1 MMVNSDKAELILAT
15 TILILVVLGAKRA
28 FLAPARTKSFDFAL
42 IVVGIFFGLGPWI
55 AFIYG
60 NWSFVHDNVHSPL
73 EPVELLIKAY
83 LVIALYIFGIWIIGK
98 IVLPLKKHRSIL
110 PFSEE
115 HFTITKFFGQ
125 YQTIKWQ
132 YVIVIV
138 GFIWLLRMIVALR
151 YGILFSGS
159 ATRERVLSQPYYI
172 VVLSSLARTLA
183 VGCLVWSS
191 ASFWSDKR
199 FFAKYAAVCVL
210 ILELIWMFLFG
221 RRFIL
226 MWYVFIVFGFLSSW
240 RRINRKYLL
249 ILLLIFGFVFQ
260 FLFPFFLKVRYHY
273 YSSIKQRRLNPI
285 KHVGKAAIEASGS
298 NNDATRG
305 SMHNFRKNMSMRP
318 LFLRRFICRIC
329 EGLDKKSPMMGRAL
343 LRSFEYMIPSAIFP
357 SKTTRLPPE
366 QLIQEHFGFPLGDT
380 AITWPA
386 TGCADFGIPGGLIA
400 GLIVGLWIAFIGLGA
415 KAVLSRHP
423 ILSLTLIGGMMVH
436 LIQVESSPIQYWEL
450 CRNVLMLLVMAEFL
464 SAFRLL
470 YVYVAKQR
478 HIKSKANKMD

>member
-1 MMVNSDKAELILAT
+1 MIDSDKAELILST
-15 TILILVVLGAKRA
+15 TILILVVLGARRA
-28 FLAPARTKSFDFAL
+28 FLAPAHTKSFDFAL
-42 IVVGIFFGLGPWI
+42 IFTGVFFGLGPWI

-83 LVIALYIFGIWIIGK
+83 LVIALYILGIWVVGK
-98 IVLPLKKHRSIL
+98 IFLPLKKHGSIL

-125 YQTIKWQ
+125 YQTI
-132 YVIVIV
+132 I
-138 GFIWLLRMIVALR
+138 IWLLRMTVALR
-151 YGILFSGS
+151 YGILFSGT

-172 VVLSSLARTLA
+172 VVLGSLARTLA

-199 FFAKYAAVCVL
+199 FFTKYAAVCVL
-210 ILELIWMFLFG
+210 LLELIWMFLFG

-240 RRINRKYLL
+240 RRLNLKYLL

-260 FLFPFFLKVRYHY
+260 FLFPFFLKFRFHY
-273 YSSIKQRRLNPI
+273 YSIKQQQLNPVERI
-285 KHVGKAAIEASGS
+285 GKTAIEAFR
-298 NNDATRG
+298 NDNDG
-305 SMHNFRKNMSMRP
+305 PIDSMYNYSKNMSMRP

-343 LRSFEYMIPSAIFP
+343 LRSFEYVIPSAVF
-357 SKTTRLPPE
+357 SNKTTLSPPE
-366 QLIQEHFGFPLGDT
+366 QMIQEHFGYPLKDT

-400 GLIVGLWIAFIGLGA
+400 GMIVGLWIAFIGLGA

-423 ILSLTLIGGMMVH
+423 TLSLTLTGGMMVC
-436 LIQVESSPIQYWEL
+436 LIQVESSLIQYWEL
-450 CRNVLMLLVMAEFL
+450 CRNVLMLLVIAEFL

-470 YVYVAKQR
+470 YFYLAKQQ
-478 HIKSKANKMD
+478 HVKSKENKMG

>member
-1 MMVNSDKAELILAT
+1 MMIDSDKAELILAT
-15 TILILVVLGAKRA
+15 GILILVVLGARRA

-42 IVVGIFFGLGPWI
+42 FFAGVFFGLGPWI

-83 LVIALYIFGIWIIGK
+83 LVIALYIFGIWIIGR
-98 IVLPLKKHRSIL
+98 IFLPLKKHGSIL

-125 YQTIKWQ
+125 YRMIKWQ

-138 GFIWLLRMIVALR
+138 VFIWLLRMTVALR
-151 YGILFSGS
+151 YGILFSGT

-199 FFAKYAAVCVL
+199 FFTKYVAACVL
-210 ILELIWMFLFG
+210 LLELLWMFLFG

-226 MWYVFIVFGFLSSW
+226 MWCVFVAFGYLSSW
-240 RRINRKYLL
+240 RRLNLKKLL
-249 ILLLIFGFVFQ
+249 LLLLIFGFVFQ
-260 FLFPFFLKVRYHY
+260 FLFPFFLKFRFHY
-273 YSSIKQRRLNPI
+273 YSIKQQKLNPVERI
-285 KHVGKAAIEASGS
+285 GKTAIEAFG
-298 NNDATRG
+298 NDNDG
-305 SMHNFRKNMSMRP
+305 PIDSMQNYSKNMSMRP

-343 LRSFEYMIPSAIFP
+343 LRSFEYVIPSSVFP
-357 SKTTRLPPE
+357 NKTTRSPPE
-366 QLIQEHFGFPLGDT
+366 QMIQEHFGYPLKDT

-400 GLIVGLWIAFIGLGA
+400 GMIVGLWIAFIGLSS
-415 KAVLSRHP
+415 KALLSRHP
-423 ILSLTLIGGMMVH
+423 MLSLTLTGGMMVC
-436 LIQVESSPIQYWEL
+436 LIQAESSLIQYWEF
-450 CRNVLMLLVMAEFL
+450 CRNVLILLVIAEFL

-470 YVYVAKQR
+470 YFYLAKQQ
-478 HIKSKANKMD
+478 HVKSKENKTG

>member
-1 MMVNSDKAELILAT
+1 MLDSDKAELILAT
-15 TILILVVLGAKRA
+15 TILILVVLGARRA

-42 IVVGIFFGLGPWI
+42 IFVGIFFGFGPWI

-73 EPVELLIKAY
+73 EPVGLLIKAY
-83 LVIALYIFGIWIIGK
+83 LVIALYILGIWIIGK
-98 IVLPLKKHRSIL
+98 IFLPLKKLAPVL

-138 GFIWLLRMIVALR
+138 GFIWLLRMTVALR
-151 YGILFSGS
+151 YGILFSGT

-199 FFAKYAAVCVL
+199 FFTKYAAACVL

-221 RRFIL
+221 RRCIL

-240 RRINRKYLL
+240 RRLNLKYLL

-260 FLFPFFLKVRYHY
+260 FLFPFFLKFRYHY
-273 YSSIKQRRLNPI
+273 YSSIKQQQLNPVERI
-285 KHVGKAAIEASGS
+285 GKTAIEAFGN
-298 NNDATRG
+298 NNDG
-305 SMHNFRKNMSMRP
+305 PIDSMHNYSKNMSMRP

-343 LRSFEYMIPSAIFP
+343 LRSFEYVIPSAVFP
-357 SKTTRLPPE
+357 NKTTLSPPE
-366 QLIQEHFGFPLGDT
+366 QIIQEHFGYPLKDT

-400 GLIVGLWIAFIGLGA
+400 GMIVGLWIAFIGLSS
-415 KAVLSRHP
+415 KPLLSRHP
-423 ILSLTLIGGMMVH
+423 MLSLTLTGGMMVC
-436 LIQVESSPIQYWEL
+436 LIQVESSLIRYWEF
-450 CRNVLMLLVMAEFL
+450 CRNVLILLVIAEFL

-470 YVYVAKQR
+470 YFYLAKQQQV
-478 HIKSKANKMD
+478 KSKENKTG